1 METNRIQIKT
11 LIVSLIA
18 LISVELATRFV
29 ALKTEYSPTVILG
42 VARLLEIILI
52 ILVVQNWEKGT
63 SSIGLE
69 RFKILYGIRRGLIWS
84 ACFGG
89 IVFLVSL
96 FLLSLG
102 INPSKFIKTDLPS
115 SHIEIFILFLVA
127 GIVGPVAEEFFFRG
141 ILFGFFRQWGFGIAF
156 VLSVILFTIAHPGFP
171 KLSFSQI
178 IGGMV
183 FAIAYEVEKNLMV
196 PIIVHVL
203 GNVAILAM
211 PLIWS

>member
-1 METNRIQIKT
+1 METDRIKVKT
-11 LIVSLIA
+11 PIASLIA
-18 LISVELATRFV
+18 VISVELAARFV
-29 ALKTEYSPTVILG
+29 ALKIEYFPMAILG
-42 VARLLEIILI
+42 AARLLEIILMI
-52 ILVVQNWEKGT
+52 SIVQIWEKGT

-69 RFKILYGIRRGLIWS
+69 RSKILCGIRRGLIWS
-84 ACFGG
+84 AGFGG
-89 IVFLVSL
+89 VAFLVSL
-96 FLLSLG
+96 FLLRLG

-115 SHIEIFILFLVA
+115 SHTEILILLLVV
-127 GIVGPVAEEFFFRG
+127 GMVGPIAEEIFFRG
-141 ILFGFFRQWGFGIAF
+141 ILFGFFRRWGFWIAF
-156 VLSVILFTIAHPGFP
+156 VLSVTLFTIAHPGFP

-183 FAIAYEVEKNLMV
+183 FAMAYEVEKNLMV